1 MPDQSVHC
9 TVQALDDAQLAA
21 IVETA
26 RRLLR
31 LNVSEGLA
39 AMTTYT
45 GFRRT
50 TRRDDP
56 QERLWVYGRARLP
69 CRRCGTPISLGKQ
82 GTDARLTYW
91 CARARGS
98 GHEHDG
104 GSVRP
109 CS

>member
-1 MPDQSVHC
+1 
-9 TVQALDDAQLAA
+9 
-21 IVETA
+21 
-26 RRLLR
+26 
-31 LNVSEGLA
+31 
-39 AMTTYT
+39 MTTYT

-91 CARARGS
+91 CGACQRT
-98 GHEHDG
+98 
-104 GSVRP
+104 
-109 CS
+109 